1 MRSCSC
7 NDVWPC
13 IKLDIHL
20 YSIHTLH
27 HYICMI
33 VHYAISENSKIL
45 YDKITTSKP
54 YFFDIIGALP
64 EATPFGG
71 LSLGRVHINS
81 CDFSLGNYCFDSVEE
96 DFDLEHF
103 DMQVRSGQKNALLD
117 GVSKGE
123 MPRFANNPVMDS

>member
-1 MRSCSC
+1 
-7 NDVWPC
+7 
-13 IKLDIHL
+13 
-20 YSIHTLH
+20 
-27 HYICMI
+27 MI
-33 VHYAISENSKIL
+33 VHYAIPENRKIL
-45 YDKITTSKP
+45 YDKITISKP